1 MSDPIPTATEMLKA
15 IREGRITPPEMAQL
29 CLDAIEAMEEAVGAW
44 ASLDPDAARKQADIL
59 EAHRQKGL
67 ALGPLHGV
75 PVGVKD
81 IIDTSD
87 MPTELGT
94 PLHAGRQPSA
104 DATVVSL
111 LREAGAVIPGK
122 TVTTELAVYAPGK
135 TRNPHNPDHTPGG
148 SSSGS
153 AAAVAA
159 GMVPL
164 AVGSQT
170 NGSIIRPASFCGVFG
185 FKPTFGRISRHGVLA
200 QSRPLDTLGVFARTL
215 EDLAL
220 IADVLMV
227 YDDRDPDMRPIQ
239 RPRISEIMAE
249 EPPGAPHLAFVR
261 TPVWE
266 QAEES
271 TKDAL
276 RELIDHLNEA
286 ESGSVV
292 ILDLP
297 PTFNDA
303 LEVHRTIMEHDLAK
317 SFAGEYADGKDGLSA
332 VLVEMIERGQDVSDS
347 AYDAAVGRVSEFNDE
362 IYEITAEYDAIL
374 TPAAAGEAPA
384 GLEATGSP
392 AFCTIWTLCGTP
404 ALNLPVFQGPT
415 GLPIGVQLVSGKDD
429 DARLFRTARWLMRQL
444 EE

>member
-1 MSDPIPTATEMLKA
+1 MNETLLTATEILSA
-15 IREGRITPPEMAQL
+15 IRDGRITPPKMARL
-29 CLDAIEAMEEAVGAW
+29 CLDIIEVTEEAVGAW
-44 ASLDPDAARKQADIL
+44 ASLDPDGVRAQADIL

-75 PVGVKD
+75 PVGIKD

-94 PLHAGRQPSA
+94 PLHAGRRPSA

-111 LREAGAVIPGK
+111 LREAGAIIPGK
-122 TVTTELAVYAPGK
+122 TVTTELAVLAPGK
-135 TRNPHNPDHTPGG
+135 TRNPHNPKHTPGG

-185 FKPTFGRISRHGVLA
+185 FKPTHGRISRHGVLA

-220 IADVLMV
+220 ISDVLMV
-227 YDDRDPDMRPIQ
+227 YDDRDPDMRPIP
-239 RPRISEIMAE
+239 RPRISKIMAE
-249 EPPGAPHLAFVR
+249 EPPGDPHLAFVR
-261 TPVWE
+261 SAVWG

-276 RELIDHLNEA
+276 RELIDSLNEKR
-286 ESGSVV
+286 SDSVV

-297 PTFNDA
+297 PMFNDA
-303 LEVHRTIMEHDLAK
+303 LEVHRTIMERDLAK
-317 SFAGEYADGKDGLSA
+317 SFAGEYATGKDKLSA
-332 VLVEMIERGQDVSDS
+332 ILVEMIERGREVTDG
-347 AYDAAVGRVSEFNDE
+347 AYDAAIGRISELNDE

-374 TPAAAGEAPA
+374 TPATAGEAPA
-384 GLEATGSP
+384 GLETTGSP

-404 ALNLPVFQGPT
+404 ALNLPVFQGPS
-415 GLPIGVQLVSGKDD
+415 GLPIGVQLVADRDD
-429 DARLFRTARWLMRQL
+429 DARLFRTASWLMRQL

>member
-1 MSDPIPTATEMLKA
+1 MENTVSTASGILYG
-15 IREGRITPPEMAQL
+15 IREGRITPPEMTRY
-29 CLDAIEAMEEAVGAW
+29 CLDAIEALEDTVGAW
-44 ASLDPDAARKQADIL
+44 ASLDPDGARKQADIL
-59 EAHRQKGL
+59 EAHRQRGL

-81 IIDTSD
+81 IIDTKD

-94 PLHAGRQPSA
+94 PLHAGRRPSA

-111 LREAGAVIPGK
+111 LREAGAVIVGK
-122 TVTTELAVYAPGK
+122 TVTTELAVMAPGK
-135 TRNPHNPDHTPGG
+135 TRNPHNPEHTPGG

-185 FKPTFGRISRHGVLA
+185 FKPTHGRISRHGVLA

-220 IADVLMV
+220 ISDVLMV
-227 YDDRDPDMRPIQ
+227 YDDRDPDMRPIP
-239 RPRISEIMAE
+239 RPRISDIMAE
-249 EPPGAPHLAFVR
+249 EPPGDPHLAFVR
-261 TPVWE
+261 TPVWK
-266 QAEES
+266 QADES

-276 RELIDHLNEA
+276 RELIDHLNEKRR
-286 ESGSVV
+286 GSVV

-297 PTFNDA
+297 AIFNDA
-303 LEVHRTIMEHDLAK
+303 IEIHRTIMERDLAR

-332 VLVEMIERGQDVSDS
+332 VLCEMIERGGNVTED
-347 AYDAAVGRVSEFNDE
+347 AYEAAIDRIPELNDE
-362 IYEITAEYDAIL
+362 IYEITTEYDAIL
-374 TPAAAGEAPA
+374 TPAATGEAPA
-384 GLEATGSP
+384 GLETTGNP

-404 ALNLPVFQGPT
+404 ALNLPVFRGPS
-415 GLPIGVQLVSGKDD
+415 GLPIGVQLVGDRDD
-429 DARLFRTARWLMRQL
+429 DARLFRTARWLMRQV

>member
-1 MSDPIPTATEMLKA
+1 MEYTVLTATETLNA
-15 IREGRITPPEMAQL
+15 IRDGRITPPEIAQY
-29 CLDAIEAMEEAVGAW
+29 CLDAIKAMEDTVGAW
-44 ASLDPDAARKQADIL
+44 ASLDPAATRAQADVL

-81 IIDTSD
+81 IIDTLD

-94 PLHAGRQPSA
+94 PLHAGRRPSA

-122 TVTTELAVYAPGK
+122 TVTTELAVMAPGK
-135 TRNPHNPDHTPGG
+135 TRNPHNPEHTPGG

-185 FKPTFGRISRHGVLA
+185 FKPTHGRISRHGVLA

-220 IADVLMV
+220 ISDVLMV
-227 YDDRDPDMRPIQ
+227 YDDRDPDMRPIP

-261 TPVWE
+261 SAVWG
-266 QAEES
+266 QAAES
-271 TKDAL
+271 TKDAF
-276 RELIDHLNEA
+276 RELIDCLNEKR
-286 ESGSVV
+286 SGSVV
-292 ILDLP
+292 IIDLP
-297 PTFNDA
+297 SFFDDA
-303 LEVHRTIMEHDLAK
+303 VKIHQTIMERDLAK
-317 SFAGEYADGKDGLSA
+317 SFAGEYAAGKDKISA
-332 VLVEMIERGQDVSDS
+332 VLCEMIERGGDVSDD
-347 AYDAAVGRVSEFNDE
+347 AYDAAVGRIPEFTNE

-374 TPAAAGEAPA
+374 TPSTAGEAPA
-384 GLEATGSP
+384 GLETTGSP
-392 AFCTIWTLCGTP
+392 AFCTIWTLCGAP
-404 ALNLPVFQGPT
+404 ALNLPVFRGPS
-415 GLPIGVQLVSGKDD
+415 GLPMGAQLVGDRDD